1 MSLLVTCVTSTL
13 ASSGSFQVC
22 IKAKTHYMNISFIH
36 ASGLR
41 GLLVETNRQQLAVRN
56 VLRPLDLSLCLCT
69 VEGEGQGRILQRFPE
84 KDWEDSPFPQG
95 VELVSHV
102 SVILG
107 ARTKQLNLSKL
118 AVPSPRQLSALSGH
132 SSCHDLFMWFKQ
144 ILFISLSCIGERA
157 ETVEDWLSLQCCW
170 CSYWTYP
177 CQPDITYPL

>member
-1 MSLLVTCVTSTL
+1 MFSRHTWTHLKDRPDNKLVNTAGIIRTVHLQSHMVFTHELVDHTTL

-22 IKAKTHYMNISFIH
+22 IKAKNNYMSISLIH

-41 GLLVETNRQQLAVRN
+41 GLLVETSRQQLAVRN

-107 ARTKQLNLSKL
+107 GRTRQLNLSKL
-118 AVPSPRQLSALSGH
+118 AVPSPRQL
-132 SSCHDLFMWFKQ
+132 
-144 ILFISLSCIGERA
+144 
-157 ETVEDWLSLQCCW
+157 
-170 CSYWTYP
+170 
-177 CQPDITYPL
+177 

>member
-1 MSLLVTCVTSTL
+1 MVFTHELVDHVSLQLWLHQVASRFALRQKNYMS
-13 ASSGSFQVC
+13 
-22 IKAKTHYMNISFIH
+22 ISLIH

-41 GLLVETNRQQLAVRN
+41 GLLVETSRQQLAVRN

-107 ARTKQLNLSKL
+107 PEQDS
-118 AVPSPRQLSALSGH
+118 
-132 SSCHDLFMWFKQ
+132 
-144 ILFISLSCIGERA
+144 
-157 ETVEDWLSLQCCW
+157 
-170 CSYWTYP
+170 
-177 CQPDITYPL
+177 